1 MGMENLLGDSEMHS
15 AEKEQ
20 KLRPRAILVLKK
32 FVVGLQRNRSESTNV
47 VVLQRKFEYL
57 TFDKNVFFLL
67 RKSILILRSFSSF
80 IYCTVLDWDQVKHLI
95 FNYI

>member
-20 KLRPRAILVLKK
+20 KLRPKAILVLKK
-32 FVVGLQRNRSESTNV
+32 FVV
-47 VVLQRKFEYL
+47 VLQRKFEYA
-57 TFDKNVFFLL
+57 FDKNVFFLL
-67 RKSILILRSFSSF
+67 RKPILILRSFSSF
-80 IYCTVLDWDQVKHLI
+80 IYCTVLDWDQVKHFI

>member
-47 VVLQRKFEYL
+47 VVLQRKFEYA
-57 TFDKNVFFLL
+57 FDKNVFF
-67 RKSILILRSFSSF
+67 F
-80 IYCTVLDWDQVKHLI
+80 Y
-95 FNYI
+95 

>member
-1 MGMENLLGDSEMHS
+1 MGMENLLGDSEMLS

-20 KLRPRAILVLKK
+20 QLRPKAILVLKK
-32 FVVGLQRNRSESTNV
+32 FVVGLQRNCSESTNV
-47 VVLQRKFEYL
+47 VVLQRKFEYA
-57 TFDKNVFFLL
+57 FDKNVFFLL
-67 RKSILILRSFSSF
+67 RKPILILRSFSSF